1 MLHTAITRRVSTAV
15 LALGLALFGALN
27 LGQLPVDF
35 LPSIKYPLIKI
46 SITWL
51 GATPEDIDRNLADP
65 IERQLASVDGLDFL
79 NSSAL
84 EGLYQ
89 LDVNFRYGVDVD
101 TAYQDALAA
110 FARAQKDLPID
121 IDPPVIIKADPSQ
134 LPVVQV
140 AFESDRMDLTQLR
153 TWVDNWLTDRLLAA
167 GGLAAVDIAG
177 GLKREIRIL
186 LDAGALEKHGISL
199 ELVERRLREENVQR
213 LGGRVTGLHQET
225 IVRTV
230 GEFADLEAIR
240 QIVLLRE
247 GVLSVRLGDIAQVED
262 SHEEVRLITR
272 LNGRPAVKAN
282 IIKQADANTLVVVR
296 NLEQRLSE
304 LAPGFPAGLSY
315 KLLENQADYIND
327 SLRGV
332 RNTALEALVLVV
344 LVLFLF
350 LGSPRQVLIIAIAL
364 PFALLA
370 NFFLMRL
377 AGFSLNIFSL
387 GGLVV
392 AIGVLPDASIV
403 VVENITRLRGLSAG
417 GQGVAPTA
425 KGSAATP
432 ESLAERGTR
441 EVGGA
446 ILAATVTFIALFA
459 PFLLVAGMIT
469 LLFKEL
475 VLVVLGLMV
484 IAGLAAI
491 SLTPM
496 LAATLAPTQPAP
508 GAWSERFN
516 RGLQAGYG
524 WLLGLALRQR
534 VLTLVLFLG
543 LAGLGVYLF
552 QQAGAEFFPAVD
564 DGRVMVKV
572 RMPAGAALGRLDA
585 INAQIEA
592 LVRDD
597 PRVRSVFTLSG
608 GAVRGLYTSKI
619 GNEGQVD
626 IELVPAAER
635 DITTAAFIRELRP
648 KVAKLHAPGAILGV
662 SQAKMRGI
670 RSLGQAEIEVE
681 ISGAQIAT
689 LFDLANSVAG
699 QLSEGAELTNVTV
712 SLDYSKPEW
721 QVRVDRTRAA
731 DLGLTVAAVAAALRG
746 YIGGD
751 VPTRFREA
759 NKLYDLRVLVPER
772 SLASRTDVEN
782 MILSTPTGDTVRL
795 REIATVNAAAG
806 PVEIVRQN
814 QVKQVIVRAD
824 PQGTSLSAAQA
835 VVNEALTAVSWP
847 AGYTWTIGGKAK
859 QMAEMQ
865 SVVKQILALGLF
877 FSFIVLAVQFN
888 SLRLPLVV
896 LLAAPF
902 CLTGLGFGLW
912 LAGQP
917 FGATVIIAVMV
928 VLAAN
933 VIDGV
938 LLIETAEHLRRGGQ
952 GLMDAT
958 REAGLS
964 RLRPRLMTVLP
975 ATLGFAPLAFALEEG
990 GELLRPMA
998 AAAIGGLLMNVLV
1011 ALLLVPVLYTWLTPQ
1026 RDSLKDG

>member
-1 MLHTAITRRVSTAV
+1 MIRTAITRRISTAV

-27 LGQLPVDF
+27 LRELPVDF
-35 LPSIKYPLIKI
+35 LPSVKYPLIKL
-46 SITWL
+46 SITWP
-51 GATPEDIDRNLADP
+51 GATPEDIDRNLADV

-110 FARAQKDLPID
+110 FSRAQKDLPAD
-121 IDPPVIIKADPSQ
+121 IDPPVIVKADPSQ

-153 TWVDNWLTDRLLAA
+153 TWVDTWLTDRLLAA
-167 GGLAAVDIAG
+167 GGVAAVDLAG

-186 LDAGALEKHGISL
+186 VDAAKLEKHGLSL
-199 ELVERRLREENVQR
+199 DLVERRLREENVQR
-213 LGGRVTGLHQET
+213 LGGRVTGPHQET

-230 GEFADLEAIR
+230 GEFTDLETIR

-247 GVLSVRLGDIAQVED
+247 GVASVRLGDIAQVED
-262 SHEEVRLITR
+262 GHEEVRLITR
-272 LNGRPAVKAN
+272 LDGHPAVKAN
-282 IIKQADANTLVVVR
+282 IVKQADANTVVVVR
-296 NLEQRLSE
+296 NLERRLAE

-332 RNTALEALVLVV
+332 RNTALEAMALVV

-370 NFFLMRL
+370 NFFVMRL

-403 VVENITRLRGLSAG
+403 VVENIARRRALRSGPAGEAESAE
-417 GQGVAPTA
+417 A
-425 KGSAATP
+425 SAET
-432 ESLAERGTR
+432 SAEAGTR

-446 ILAATVTFIALFA
+446 ILAATVTFVALFA
-459 PFLLVAGMIT
+459 PFLLVPGMIT
-469 LLFKEL
+469 LLFREL

-491 SLTPM
+491 TLTPM
-496 LAATLAPTQPAP
+496 LSAALLPSKPNP
-508 GAWSERFN
+508 DAWSERLN
-516 RGLQAGYG
+516 RRLQAGYG
-524 WLLGLALRQR
+524 RLLRLALGQR

-543 LAGLGVYLF
+543 LAGLGVHLF
-552 QQAGAEFFPAVD
+552 QKAGAEFFPAVD
-564 DGRVMVKV
+564 DGRVVVKV
-572 RMPAGAALGRLDA
+572 RMPAGAALERLDA
-585 INAQIEA
+585 INARIEA
-592 LVRDD
+592 LVPDD
-597 PRVRSVFTLSG
+597 PRVRSVFAMSG
-608 GAVRGLYTSKI
+608 GAVRGLYTNKI
-619 GNEGQVD
+619 GNEGEVD
-626 IELVPAAER
+626 IELVSPAER
-635 DITTAAFIRELRP
+635 DLTTTEFIRELRP
-648 KVAKLHAPGAILGV
+648 KVARLHAPGAMLSVG
-662 SQAKMRGI
+662 QAKMRGI
-670 RSLGQAEIEVE
+670 RTLGQAEIEVE
-681 ISGAQIAT
+681 IAGAEIDT
-689 LFDLANSVAG
+689 LFGLANQVAG
-699 QLSEGAELTNVTV
+699 RLRERPGLTNVSI

-721 QVRVDRTRAA
+721 QVLVDRTRAA
-731 DLGLTVAAVAAALRG
+731 EQGLTVAAVAAALRG

-759 NKLYDLRVLVPER
+759 SELYDLRVLVPER
-772 SLASRTDVEN
+772 SLASRSAVEN
-782 MILSTPTGDTVRL
+782 LILTTPAGDAVRL
-795 REIATVNAAAG
+795 HEIAQVRPAAG

-824 PQGTSLSAAQA
+824 PQDTSLGAAQ
-835 VVNEALTAVSWP
+835 TAVGEVLAGVAWP

-859 QMAEMQ
+859 QMADMQ
-865 SVVKQILALGLF
+865 AVVKQILGYALL

-896 LLAAPF
+896 LIAAPF
-902 CLTGLGFGLW
+902 CLTGLGYGLW
-912 LAGQP
+912 AAGQP
-917 FGATVIIAVMV
+917 FGATVIIAAMI

-938 LLIETAEHLRRGGQ
+938 LLIETAERLRKDGQ
-952 GLMDAT
+952 PWLDAT
-958 REAGLS
+958 LGAGLS

-1011 ALLLVPVLYTWLTPQ
+1011 ALLLVPVLYTWLRP
-1026 RDSLKDG
+1026 RDLPPPVAAS